1 MFVTFNS
8 GNFTTTSLLLHLLP
22 TERAFIEQK
31 LGDAALQPLMH
42 HPLFTPTL
50 VMELLFQEAS
60 EYLHLVYCNSV
71 GLYIAAELHTNE
83 GYRHLKKEDLDMEE
97 ASETALGYE
106 QHILILCE
114 KIESNLKIGT
124 KLLSW
129 FDDLP
134 TDKASAE
141 QRTRFDSAGVII
153 RNRLENLIDGFEFQL
168 IRLKRVQG
176 HAQYNR
182 LGVGTINTSFQDRK
196 TLGRLTGCSYKSEMP
211 HLAINSVLEFQSRV
225 EISPTK
231 AGATLLP

>member
-1 MFVTFNS
+1 
-8 GNFTTTSLLLHLLP
+8 
-22 TERAFIEQK
+22 
-31 LGDAALQPLMH
+31 MH

-97 ASETALGYE
+97 ASETALGHE

-134 TDKASAE
+134 TDQASAE

-182 LGVGTINTSFQDRK
+182 LGVGTVNTSFQDRK

-211 HLAINSVLEFQSRV
+211 H
-225 EISPTK
+225 
-231 AGATLLP
+231 